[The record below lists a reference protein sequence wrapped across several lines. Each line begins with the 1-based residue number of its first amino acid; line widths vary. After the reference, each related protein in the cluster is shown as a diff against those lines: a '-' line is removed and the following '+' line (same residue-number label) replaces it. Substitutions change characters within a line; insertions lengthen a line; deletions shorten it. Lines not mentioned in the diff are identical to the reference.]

1 MANVIRSNEERAEVT
16 KRVMSSYGVHHNDA
30 MGREAAEV
38 IAARSLEA
46 RGKARREEN
55 RRYY

>member
-16 KRVMSSYGVHHNDA
+16 KKVMNSYGVHHNDA
-30 MGREAAEV
+30 AGREAAEV
-38 IAARSLEA
+38 IAARSLEV
-46 RGKARREEN
+46 RDRARREEN

>member
-16 KRVMSSYGVHHNDA
+16 KKVMNSYGVYHNDA
-30 MGREAAEV
+30 AGREAAEV

-46 RGKARREEN
+46 RDRARREEN

>member
-1 MANVIRSNEERAEVT
+1 MAYVMRGNDERAEVT
-16 KRVMSSYGVHHNDA
+16 QRVMKSYGLNQNDA
-30 MGREAAEV
+30 AGREAAEV

-46 RGKARREEN
+46 RDKARREEN

>member
-1 MANVIRSNEERAEVT
+1 MTNVIRNNDERAEVA
-16 KRVMSSYGVHHNDA
+16 KRVMSSYGVHQNDA
-30 MGREAAEV
+30 AGREAAEV

-46 RGKARREEN
+46 RDRARREEN

>member
-1 MANVIRSNEERAEVT
+1 MANVIRNNDERTEVA
-16 KRVMSSYGVHHNDA
+16 KRVMSSYGVHQNDA
-30 MGREAAEV
+30 AGREATEV

-46 RGKARREEN
+46 RDRARREEN

>member
-16 KRVMSSYGVHHNDA
+16 KKVTNSYGVHHNDA
-30 MGREAAEV
+30 AGREAAEV

-46 RGKARREEN
+46 RDRARREEN

>member
-1 MANVIRSNEERAEVT
+1 MANVIRSNEERTEVT
-16 KRVMSSYGVHHNDA
+16 KKVMNSYGVHHNDA
-30 MGREAAEV
+30 AGREAAEV

-46 RGKARREEN
+46 RDRARREEN